1 MAKKKQKVVPDEDI
15 KEVITS
21 EDTKPEKK
29 GVTSKVLGA
38 IIKPLSPEKDKE
50 DMDVLKGSSL
60 RSPLEALLIH
70 EYAKHKIGEVKDNS
84 EDSLVCA
91 IKDVIRGVERQN
103 CGFLRDRES
112 YDKDLGLVSSILKD
126 TLPKTSNLK
135 LLIARALFGD
145 RDYEYGPSS
154 PMASHGKMNVE
165 LPKEVIGL
173 LK

>member
-1 MAKKKQKVVPDEDI
+1 MAKKKKVVPDEDVKAI
-15 KEVITS
+15 ISDDTS
-21 EDTKPEKK
+21 EPKK

-38 IIKPLSPEKDKE
+38 IIKPLSPEKDRE
-50 DMDVLKGSSL
+50 DVDVLKGTSL

-70 EYAKHKIGEVKDNS
+70 EYARHKIGELKDQS
-84 EDSLVCA
+84 DDSLVCA
-91 IKDVIRGVERQN
+91 IKDILCGVERQN
-103 CGFLRDRES
+103 YGFLRDRSS

-135 LLIARALFGD
+135 LLIARALFGEKHS
-145 RDYEYGPSS
+145 RWEPEGL
-154 PMASHGKMNVE
+154 SHDKMSTE